1 MRRKTSWWMGVLLAG
16 WVFGNMP
23 LAKAQQ
29 DAGSQSASP
38 AEQQL
43 LDATNQVRS
52 EQGLNPLRWDASLAY
67 AAHAHAEKMTEQG
80 QLSHQYGGEPTLTAR
95 AAQAG
100 AHFQAIAENI
110 AMGPSANSIQ
120 NQWMHSMPHRT
131 NILDPQMNAIGI
143 AVVEKRGS
151 LFAVEDFANSVRTMS
166 PEQVEQKIGEMLKQ
180 KGIEPTGPKQDA
192 RQTCEMP
199 SGSAGGSHP
208 GAVVRWQS
216 SDMSK
221 LPEVLEQR
229 VRSGQYHTAAVGACS
244 STNPEQGFTTF
255 RVAVLLY

>member
-1 MRRKTSWWMGVLLAG
+1 MRTRRGWWLGALLLGSVLASA
-16 WVFGNMP
+16 P
-23 LAKAQQ
+23 RATPQQ
-29 DAGSQSASP
+29 DDGMESASP

-43 LDATNQVRS
+43 FDATNQVRS
-52 EQGLNPLRWDASLAY
+52 DQGLSPLHWDASLAY

-80 QLSHQYGGEPTLTAR
+80 QLSHQYGGEPPLTTR

-100 AHFQAIAENI
+100 AHFQSIAENI

-131 NILDPQMNAIGI
+131 NILDPQMTAIGI

-151 LFAVEDFANSVRTMS
+151 LYAVEDFANSVQSMS
-166 PEQVEQKIGEMLKQ
+166 PEQVEQKIGELLNQ
-180 KGIEPTGPKQDA
+180 KGVAPTGPKRDA

-216 SDMSK
+216 ADMSK

-244 STNPEQGFTTF
+244 STNPGQGFTTF

>member
-1 MRRKTSWWMGVLLAG
+1 MRKKTGWWIAALLVGSVL
-16 WVFGNMP
+16 GNAP
-23 LAKAQQ
+23 QSTAQQ
-29 DAGSQSASP
+29 DAGIQSASP
-38 AEQQL
+38 AEQQIF
-43 LDATNQVRS
+43 DATNQVRS
-52 EQGLNPLRWDASLAY
+52 EQGLSPLHWDASLAY
-67 AAHAHAEKMTEQG
+67 AAHAHAEKMTEKG
-80 QLSHQYGGEPTLTAR
+80 QLSHQYEGEPPLTAR

-110 AMGPSANSIQ
+110 AMGPSADSIQ
-120 NQWMHSMPHRT
+120 KQWMHSMPHRT
-131 NILDPQMNAIGI
+131 NILDGQMTAIGI

-151 LFAVEDFANSVRTMS
+151 LYAVEDFANGVQAMS
-166 PEQVEQKIGEMLKQ
+166 PEQVEQEIGELLKQ
-180 KGIEPTGPKQDA
+180 KGVAPTGPKQDA

-244 STNPEQGFTTF
+244 STNPDQGFTTF